1 MKFQRSILLI
11 TSILLSVAVKARE
24 ASNIGSYNI
33 GFGYS
38 HVNGDN
44 FDSNSF
50 SVGSNLAFHPN
61 FSTRLGLSYTNA
73 DADPYALNWGGTN
86 FTYKEDANQIS
97 GGLSLIFHN
106 RFQSSGSFAI
116 DPFLSL
122 GLGVNYLEVDGT
134 ASSSFGA
141 FPYSAS
147 FTTVPAVL
155 QVGSE
160 FVINNFVIITPS
172 IGVLGYLS
180 DDNLNYDAV
189 FIWGLS
195 ADFMLND
202 HFSLGFGIGG
212 ADGNF
217 DFGFG
222 SKYHF

>member
-11 TSILLSVAVKARE
+11 SSIVFSVAVKARE
-24 ASNIGSYNI
+24 ASNIGTYNI
-33 GFGYS
+33 GFDYS
-38 HVNGDN
+38 HASGDN
-44 FDSNSF
+44 YDSNSF

-61 FSTRLGLSYTNA
+61 FSTRFGLAYTNA
-73 DADPYALNWGGTN
+73 DVDPYIVNILGTN
-86 FTYKEDANQIS
+86 TVYKEDGNQIS
-97 GGLSLIFHN
+97 GGVSLIFHN
-106 RFQSSGSFAI
+106 RFQSSGSFVI

-180 DDNLNYDAV
+180 DDNLNYDAY
-189 FIWGLS
+189 FLWSLN

-202 HFSLGFGIGG
+202 HFSLGIGIGG
-212 ADGNF
+212 SDGNF

>member
-1 MKFQRSILLI
+1 MKFLRIILFI
-11 TSILLSVAVKARE
+11 SPIVLSVAVKARE

-33 GFGYS
+33 GFDYS
-38 HVNGDN
+38 HATGDN

-61 FSTRLGLSYTNA
+61 FTTRLGFSYTNA
-73 DADPYALNWGGTN
+73 DVDPYTLNILGTN
-86 FTYKEDANQIS
+86 FTYQEDGSQIS
-97 GGLSLIFHN
+97 GGVSLIFHN
-106 RFQSSGSFAI
+106 RFQSSQGFAI
-116 DPFLSL
+116 DPFLQL
-122 GLGVNYLEVDGT
+122 GLGVNFLNVDGI
-134 ASSSFGA
+134 ASSSSLSV
-141 FPYSAS
+141 PYSLS
-147 FTTVPAVL
+147 FTTIPAVL
-155 QVGSE
+155 KVGSE

-172 IGVLGYLS
+172 LGVLGYLS

-202 HFSLGFGIGG
+202 HFSLGLGIGG

-222 SKYHF
+222 SKFHF

>member
-1 MKFQRSILLI
+1 MKFLRYLV
-11 TSILLSVAVKARE
+11 TFASVALSLTVHGRD
-24 ASNIGSYNI
+24 ASNIGTYNI
-33 GFGYS
+33 GFDYS
-38 HVNGDN
+38 HASGDN
-44 FDSNSF
+44 YDSNSF

-61 FSTRLGLSYTNA
+61 FSTRFGLAYTNA
-73 DADPYALNWGGTN
+73 DVDPYIVNILGTN
-86 FTYKEDANQIS
+86 TVYKEDGNQIS

-116 DPFLSL
+116 DPFLLL

-134 ASSSFGA
+134 ASSSFGL

-180 DDNLNYDAV
+180 DDNLNYDAY
-189 FIWGLS
+189 FLWSLN

-202 HFSLGFGIGG
+202 HFSLGIGIGG
-212 ADGNF
+212 SDGDF

>member
-11 TSILLSVAVKARE
+11 SSIVFSVAVKARE
-24 ASNIGSYNI
+24 ASNIGTYNI
-33 GFGYS
+33 GFDYS
-38 HVNGDN
+38 HASGDN

-50 SVGSNLAFHPN
+50 SVVSNLAVHPN

-73 DADPYALNWGGTN
+73 DADPYTLNFGGTN
-86 FTYKEDANQIS
+86 FTYNEEANQIS
-97 GGLSLIFHN
+97 GGVSVIFHN
-106 RFQSSGSFAI
+106 RFQSSQSFAI
-116 DPFLSL
+116 DPFLLL
-122 GLGVNYLEVDGT
+122 GIGVNYLEVDGT
-134 ASSSFGA
+134 ESSSFGSL
-141 FPYSAS
+141 PYSAS
-147 FTTVPAVL
+147 FTTIPAVL
-155 QVGSE
+155 RVGSE

-172 IGVLGYLS
+172 FGVLGYLS

-195 ADFMLND
+195 ADFMLSD

>member
-73 DADPYALNWGGTN
+73 DVDPYTLNILGSN
-86 FTYKEDANQIS
+86 FTYREDGNQIS

-116 DPFLSL
+116 DPFLQL
-122 GLGVNYLEVDGT
+122 GLAVNFMEVDGI
-134 ASSSFGA
+134 ASSTSLSV
-141 FPYSAS
+141 PYSLS
-147 FTTVPAVL
+147 FTTIPAFL

-172 IGVLGYLS
+172 LGVLGYLS

-195 ADFMLND
+195 ADFMLSD